1 MVSLRDI
8 ADGGSVLTQAFIGA
22 KTGKRNV
29 AKVAIFLKLL
39 SKMII
44 VISTTVVGQSSHI
57 FMI

>member
-8 ADGGSVLTQAFIGA
+8 ADEGSVLTQVFIRA

-44 VISTTVVGQSSHI
+44 VISTTFVGQSSHI
-57 FMI
+57 FMV